1 MQSAVIDTPT
11 VTEVAVTTTAAEV
24 DQLLLLSAEAEKRSK
39 VHAGQPRETARAW
52 QFRGAID

>member
-11 VTEVAVTTTAAEV
+11 ITEVVAPITAAET
-24 DQLLLLSAEAEKRSK
+24 DALLLLSASSEKRSK